1 MQIHDLPEDF
11 FPITNSADI
20 DAVLAYIRMDGHH
33 DGITR
38 LAVLTTDTE
47 YLSVYATR
55 ARDPMDPRA
64 DFRWFYGA
72 EVEGGF
78 GDEIAA

>member
-11 FPITNSADI
+11 FPITNRADI
-20 DAVLAYIRMDGHH
+20 DAVLAYIHMDGHH
-33 DGITR
+33 SGITG

-55 ARDPMDPRA
+55 ARDPMVEHA

-72 EVEGGF
+72 EVESDG
-78 GDEIAA
+78 IAA

>member
-1 MQIHDLPEDF
+1 MQIHQMPEDF
-11 FPITNSADI
+11 FPITNPSDI
-20 DAVLAYIRMDGHH
+20 DAVLAYIHMSGHH
-33 DGITR
+33 DGITG

-55 ARDPMDPRA
+55 ARDPMGGG

-72 EVEGGF
+72 EVES
-78 GDEIAA
+78 DASDIAA